1 MSNLKTKIEII
12 NEVANHF
19 NSQNRAIDSNGFCA
33 YITEDGKKCAVGM
46 FLNSENNYACVTN
59 DCADNLFEHH
69 GYKILKEEYQ
79 IEDSGFWT
87 DLQRLHDKE
96 IFWDENGLTE
106 TGEGRKQFLLKKY
119 AH

>member
-19 NSQNRAIDSNGFCA
+19 NSQNRAIVEGACS
-33 YITEDGKKCAVGM
+33 YLTPDGKKCAVGM
-46 FLNSENNYACVTN
+46 FLNFEKFSVIINN
-59 DCADNLFEHH
+59 DSADTLFQKK
-69 GYKILKEEYQ
+69 GYGILKEEYQ
-79 IEDSGFWT
+79 IEDTGFWM
-87 DLQRLHDKE
+87 DLQGLHDTDR
-96 IFWDENGLTE
+96 FWDENGLTE